1 MTTTMRVAIA
11 RSLWSWAC
19 DRSGQSVADLA
30 QRFPR
35 LPQWMAGNSQPTY
48 KQVQAFA
55 AATHTPVGALFLPE
69 PPVESVPIADLR
81 TLADQSLARP
91 TPDLLETIFLC
102 QQRQDWYRDF
112 AQSMGER
119 PRPFVGTLTTASDPA
134 QAAATISATI
144 AWTTDSAQACR
155 TWEDALA
162 SLCEHIDA
170 AGILVMKN
178 GIVGSNTH
186 RRLNPDEFRGFA
198 LSDPLAPLIFINA
211 ADTKAAQMFTVA
223 HELAHL
229 WLGESGVSDAQASSL
244 PQQPS
249 PQQTVERWCNAVS
262 AELLAPAARIRSA
275 YNPSAPIA
283 DEIQRLA
290 RQAKIS
296 TLVVLRRLFDVGHL
310 PRDRFWSLYNDEAE
324 RLRALMRDRP
334 GSGGNFYATQQS
346 RLSERFTRAVII
358 SAQEGNTL
366 YRDAFSLLG
375 VRKQATFDS
384 MAARLGVA

>member
-1 MTTTMRVAIA
+1 MSTTMRVTIA

-19 DRSGQSVADLA
+19 DRSGQSVADLGR
-30 QRFPR
+30 RFPR
-35 LPQWMAGNSQPTY
+35 LPQWIAGTAQPTY

-55 AATHTPVGALFLPE
+55 AATHTPIGALFLPE
-69 PPVESVPIADLR
+69 PPIEQVPIADLR
-81 TLADQSLARP
+81 TVADQGLARP
-91 TPDLLETIFLC
+91 SPDLLETIFLC

-112 AQSMGER
+112 ALSMGER
-119 PRPFVGTLTTASDPA
+119 PRPFVGTLTTTSDPA
-134 QAAATISATI
+134 QAASIIGEAI
-144 AWTTDSAQACR
+144 AWTTDSAQECR
-155 TWEDALA
+155 TWEDALT

-186 RRLNPDEFRGFA
+186 RRLNPEEFRGFA
-198 LSDPLAPLIFINA
+198 LSDPLTPLIFINA

-229 WLGESGVSDAQASSL
+229 WLGESGLSDVQPSSQ
-244 PQQPS
+244 PQQAI
-249 PQQTVERWCNAVS
+249 ERWCNAVA
-262 AELLAPAARIRSA
+262 AELLVPAARIRSA
-275 YNPSAPIA
+275 FNPAAPIA

-290 RQAKIS
+290 RHSKVS

-310 PRDRFWSLYNDEAE
+310 PRDRFWSLYHDEAE
-324 RLRALMRDRP
+324 RLRDLMHDRP
-334 GSGGNFYATQQS
+334 GRGGNFYATQQS
-346 RLSERFTRAVII
+346 RLSERFARAVIL

-375 VRKQATFDS
+375 VRKQETFNA

>member
-1 MTTTMRVAIA
+1 MEGSA
-11 RSLWSWAC
+11 
-19 DRSGQSVADLA
+19 
-30 QRFPR
+30 
-35 LPQWMAGNSQPTY
+35 QPTY
-48 KQVQAFA
+48 KQLQAFA
-55 AATHTPVGALFLPE
+55 AATHTPIGSLFLPE
-69 PPVESVPIADLR
+69 PPVEQVPIADLR
-81 TLADQSLARP
+81 TIADQGIARP
-91 TPDLLETIFLC
+91 SPDLLETIYLC

-119 PRPFVGTLTTASDPA
+119 PRAFVGSLTTGTDPA
-134 QAAATISATI
+134 QAATIIGATI
-144 AWTTDSAQACR
+144 AWNTAQAQACR
-155 TWEDALA
+155 TWEDALS
-162 SLCEHIDA
+162 SLCDHIDA

-186 RRLNPDEFRGFA
+186 RRLNADEFRGFA
-198 LSDPLAPLIFINA
+198 LCDPLAPLIFINA

-223 HELAHL
+223 HEVAHL
-229 WLGESGVSDAQASSL
+229 WLGESGVSDVQPSSQ
-244 PQQPS
+244 PQQR
-249 PQQTVERWCNAVS
+249 VERWCNAVA
-262 AELLAPAARIRSA
+262 AELLAPATLMREA
-275 YNPSAPIA
+275 YNQAAPVA

-290 RQAKIS
+290 RLGKIS

-310 PRDRFWSLYNDEAE
+310 PRDRFWHLYHEEAD

-346 RLSERFTRAVII
+346 RLSERFARAVII

-375 VRKQATFDS
+375 VRKQETFDS

>member
-1 MTTTMRVAIA
+1 MRVTIA

-19 DRSGQSVADLA
+19 DRSGQSVVDLGH
-30 QRFPR
+30 RFPR
-35 LPQWMAGNSQPTY
+35 LPQWMAGTAQPTY

-55 AATHTPVGALFLPE
+55 AATHTPIGALFLPE
-69 PPVESVPIADLR
+69 PPIEQVPIADLR
-81 TLADQSLARP
+81 TVADQGLVRP
-91 TPDLLETIFLC
+91 SPDLLETIFLC

-112 AQSMGER
+112 ALSMGER
-119 PRPFVGTLTTASDPA
+119 PRPFVGTLTTTSDPA
-134 QAAATISATI
+134 QAAAIIGEAI

-155 TWEDALA
+155 TWEDALT

-229 WLGESGVSDAQASSL
+229 WLGESGVSDVQASSQ
-244 PQQPS
+244 PQQAI
-249 PQQTVERWCNAVS
+249 ERWCNAVA

-275 YNPSAPIA
+275 FNSAAPIA

-290 RQAKIS
+290 RHSKIS

-310 PRDRFWSLYNDEAE
+310 PRERFWSLYHDEAE
-324 RLRALMRDRP
+324 RLRDLMRDRP

-346 RLSERFTRAVII
+346 RLSGRFARAVII

-375 VRKQATFDS
+375 VRTQATFDS

>member
-1 MTTTMRVAIA
+1 MSISMRVSIA
-11 RSLWSWAC
+11 HRLWSWAC
-19 DRSGQSVADLA
+19 DRSGHSLADLG

-35 LPQWMAGNSQPTY
+35 LPQWMSGNAKPTY

-55 AATHTPVGALFLPE
+55 AATHTPVGVLFLDE
-69 PPVESVPIADLR
+69 PPVERLPIADLR
-81 TLADQSLARP
+81 TFADQGLARP
-91 TPDLLETIFLC
+91 TSDLLETIFLC

-112 AQSMGER
+112 ALSMGER
-119 PRPFVGTLTTASDPA
+119 PGSFIGSLTTGSEPA
-134 QAAATISATI
+134 QAAATIGNAI
-144 AWTTDSAQACR
+144 AWNVDSAHACR
-155 TWEDALA
+155 TWEEALTL
-162 SLCEHIDA
+162 LCEHIDA

-198 LSDPLAPLIFINA
+198 LSDPLAPLSFINA

-229 WLGESGVSDAQASSL
+229 WLGESGVSDTQPLAQ
-244 PQQPS
+244 PQQA
-249 PQQTVERWCNAVS
+249 VERWCNAVA
-262 AELLAPAARIRSA
+262 AELLAPAARIRNAFNSA
-275 YNPSAPIA
+275 APIG

-290 RQAKIS
+290 RLCKIS
-296 TLVVLRRLFDVGHL
+296 TLVVLRRLSDIGHL
-310 PRDRFWSLYNDEAE
+310 PRDRFWSLYHDEAE
-324 RLRALMRDRP
+324 RLRGLMRDRP

-346 RLSERFTRAVII
+346 RLSERFTRAVIV

-375 VRKQATFDS
+375 VRKQATFDA
-384 MAARLGVA
+384 MAARLGEA